1 MPPFKDEH
9 ILIIAP
15 GSQTTLAQLGLPESF
30 TPPQRRFP
38 TRMFL
43 APDGKTYEPYKIR
56 PKKKDASATTNGD
69 TEMGGIK
76 EDKADEEEE
85 LEEVPEDDEGAIWPL
100 KGLSIGFLQA
110 LYILIQC
117 RGSNRE
123 SSSLLRFPTSRSQ
136 PIIANSSH
144 ACYVNRTT
152 CLDGQ
157 ES

>member
-56 PKKKDASATTNGD
+56 PKKKDASATSNDD

-76 EDKADEEEE
+76 EDKADEEDE
-85 LEEVPEDDEGAIWPL
+85 LEELPEDDEGAIWPL
-100 KGLSIGFLQA
+100 KGSPICFFQ
-110 LYILIQC
+110 ILHRLIEC
-117 RGSNRE
+117 RGPNRE
-123 SSSLLRFPTSRSQ
+123 SSSLLRFSTSCSQ
-136 PIIANSSH
+136 PVIANSPH
-144 ACYVNRTT
+144 ACHVDRTT
-152 CLDGQ
+152 CLDSQ